1 MIEVENLSKTFAG
14 VYALSGLSFS
24 VKPGELVGF
33 LGQNGAGK
41 STTMRILTG
50 YLPPSSGRARV
61 MGFDVETQR
70 TQARA
75 TLGYLPESVP
85 LYPELRVIEYLRFR
99 ARLKEVKPLEVEVE
113 RVIQKTALAAHK
125 QQMISTLSKGF
136 RQRVGLAD
144 ALLHNPPIL
153 LLDEPTEG
161 LDPAQ
166 IKAARSLIHE
176 LAKEHTV
183 LLSSHILPEVE
194 RSCSRVILLHKGKL
208 VADLLRNPSD
218 DTWQHRGAPSE
229 IKHTLALLFEAPPE
243 NLAKLLAAL
252 PGVEHVE
259 RPSNEVAH
267 LTTHQPAKTK
277 EALLALCVE
286 KQLKLQEMRPKE
298 RRTLEE
304 LFLAHTTLREASGT
318 TLREAS
324 GTTLREASG
333 TTLREASGTTQEGA

>member
-14 VYALSGLSFS
+14 VYALSGLSFAIQ
-24 VKPGELVGF
+24 PGEIVGF

-75 TLGYLPESVP
+75 KIGYLPESVP

-99 ARLKEVKPLEVEVE
+99 ARLKEVKQIEPEVE
-113 RVIQKTALAAHK
+113 RVLQKAALTAHK

-166 IKAARSLIHE
+166 INASRGLIHE
-176 LAKEHTV
+176 LSKEHTV

-194 RSCSRVILLHKGKL
+194 RICSRVILLHKGKL
-208 VADLLRNPSD
+208 VADLLRHPTD
-218 DTWQHRGAPSE
+218 DTWQRKGETPE
-229 IKHTLALLFEAPPE
+229 NKTTIALLFEAPPE

-252 PGVEHVE
+252 PGVDHVATPTRE
-259 RPSNEVAH
+259 AAH
-267 LTTHQPAKTK
+267 LTTQDAAKTK
-277 EALLALCVE
+277 EALLSLCVE
-286 KQLKLQEMRPKE
+286 KKLRLQEMRPKE

-304 LFLAHTTLREASGT
+304 LFLAHTTKEEASGANKE
-318 TLREAS
+318 EA
-324 GTTLREASG
+324 
-333 TTLREASGTTQEGA
+333 QP

>member
-14 VYALSGLSFS
+14 VSALSGLSFS
-24 VKPGELVGF
+24 VQPREIVGF

-61 MGFDVETQR
+61 MGFDVETER

-75 TLGYLPESVP
+75 KIGYLPESVP

-99 ARLKEVKPLEVEVE
+99 ARLKEVKHLEPEVE
-113 RVIQKTALAAHK
+113 RVLQKAALTEHK
-125 QQMISTLSKGF
+125 QQMIGTLSKGF

-166 IKAARSLIHE
+166 INAARGLIHE
-176 LAKEHTV
+176 LSKEHTV
-183 LLSSHILPEVE
+183 LLSSHILPEIE

-208 VADLLRNPSD
+208 VADLLRSQTD
-218 DTWQHRGAPSE
+218 DTWQKKGEAPNRKTT
-229 IKHTLALLFEAPPE
+229 ITLLFEAPPE
-243 NLAKLLAAL
+243 NLATLLAAL

-259 RPSNEVAH
+259 RPSVEATH
-267 LTTHQPAKTK
+267 LTTNEPAKTK

-286 KQLKLQEMRPKE
+286 KKLKLQEMRPKE

-304 LFLAHTTLREASGT
+304 LFLAQTK
-318 TLREAS
+318 
-324 GTTLREASG
+324 
-333 TTLREASGTTQEGA
+333 EGA